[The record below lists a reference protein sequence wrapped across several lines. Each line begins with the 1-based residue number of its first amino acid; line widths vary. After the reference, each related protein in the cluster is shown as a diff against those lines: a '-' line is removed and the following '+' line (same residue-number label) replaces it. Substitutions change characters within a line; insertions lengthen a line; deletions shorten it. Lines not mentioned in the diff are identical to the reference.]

1 MLKRHFVVVSLTV
14 SLSPVGALAAFAG
27 ETQSSSYGQTF
38 NQSQAET
45 DNNSYGQ
52 HQSQTQ
58 ASTKNE
64 QMAKTQSSTQA
75 ETKNPDGFGEKPKV
89 VPTVTTTKQTVKSV
103 GPIKAVPSKKK
114 TAAKRWKTQ
123 VWNRSR

>member
-14 SLSPVGALAAFAG
+14 SLSQLGTLAAFAG
-27 ETQSSSYGQTF
+27 ETQSSSYGQTL
-38 NQSQAET
+38 NQTQAET

-52 HQSQTQ
+52 TQSQTQ

-89 VPTVTTTKQTVKSV
+89 VPTVTTTQKQTVKTV
-103 GPIKAVPSKKK
+103 APIKATKKK
-114 TAAKRWKTQ
+114 TAAKRWRTQ
-123 VWNRSR
+123 YWNRSK